1 MKRFQERTKEWV
13 RSVIS
18 DKTKLAVALLILG
31 LVTSVLYGCGILGI
45 PQSKLAFRRM
55 LLLTFILTIIWNIR
69 KRRVNEKVQRS
80 E

>member
-31 LVTSVLYGCGILGI
+31 LAVGTSIGFGALT
-45 PQSKLAFRRM
+45 QSQSRLVFDLM
-55 LLLTFILTIIWNIR
+55 FLLTMIYLLISTIR
-69 KRRVNEKVQRS
+69 KRHAAGEG
-80 E
+80 EAT